1 MGAVRCGPNA
11 TNVPRA
17 GIELPLRHH
26 VSGVS
31 TGSFPQAEV
40 RAQPRP
46 VPSTAGGLTPER
58 PDGHDSDAPDRARA
72 QGSAGAELLP
82 MQQPVD
88 RPAPAPDDPAENPES
103 RALRAPVAIT
113 DDAFAAWWLAS
124 ARRCGARPAVLAP
137 DGAFSHAALVAKASA
152 LAQRLRTLGVDR
164 DATVGVSVPRGA
176 RELIALLATWLAGG
190 AYVPLPPTH
199 PEQRLRLVIEDAA
212 PQVLVATAA
221 SPILAGFAGPVIRVD
236 DLEAAIDGFATTPPW
251 LPDDPGRLAYVLYT
265 SGSTGRPK
273 GVEVERGSVVNFL
286 RSMAHTPG
294 MDGRDRVLAVTT
306 IGFDI
311 AALELL
317 LPLATGAEIVIASAD
332 DSRDP
337 RALLRHLGE
346 RAITL
351 MQATPATWRL
361 LVDAGFQSHAGLTML
376 CGGEA
381 LSRALADRLLE
392 GGGTLWNM
400 YGPTETTV
408 WSTLERV
415 RPGTEAI
422 AIGRPI
428 DATTVAV
435 LDPALRPVAPGERG
449 QLALGGAGVARGY
462 RGMPE
467 LTASRFVTQPDGARL
482 YLTGDLAQ
490 QLPDGRFAWLGRI
503 DQQLKIRG
511 FRVEPGEIET
521 VLRGCDGVAEVAVVG
536 VPEPHGSGD
545 GGLRLC
551 AYVVGGAT
559 PESLRRFAA
568 ATLPPYMQPSVWVE
582 LPQMPLSPSGKID
595 RAALPPP
602 HEHARSVAASA
613 PPEPMPAMDDRTAQ
627 VAAVFAEVLR
637 LPQVRPDRSFFELGG
652 TSLLAAQAA
661 LQLERA
667 LQIEL
672 PVARLFEFPTAAE
685 LARNLGAGED
695 RPIVAWLRRGSSDRP
710 PLFCLF
716 GIQLYQ
722 ALADALP
729 PGCSVVGMHVPHRYV
744 PGRDPRPSLE
754 QMATRYVA
762 LVREQQRR
770 GPYRLLGLCYGGIV
784 AFEAARQL
792 EAIGETVELVC
803 IVDAVL
809 PSAVEVDA
817 VKRLWSYAEAA
828 GRFARERGELTR
840 FVRRRSEQ
848 LAARFPVLGT
858 LRKVAAAPS
867 AEAVAVDLPID
878 GAEVD
883 AEVQRF
889 SRRSA
894 SVHAPVHVVRATREP
909 WPGWM
914 SISADQGWAGRGGA
928 VVVHEV
934 DSDHRGVMRQPYVQV
949 VADALAAVL
958 ER

>member
-1 MGAVRCGPNA
+1 M
-11 TNVPRA
+11 
-17 GIELPLRHH
+17 
-26 VSGVS
+26 
-31 TGSFPQAEV
+31 
-40 RAQPRP
+40 
-46 VPSTAGGLTPER
+46 
-58 PDGHDSDAPDRARA
+58 
-72 QGSAGAELLP
+72 
-82 MQQPVD
+82 
-88 RPAPAPDDPAENPES
+88 APASA
-103 RALRAPVAIT
+103 AVTA
-113 DDAFAAWWLAS
+113 DAFASWWLAS
-124 ARRCGARPAVLAP
+124 ARRCAARTAVRAP
-137 DGAFSHAALVAKASA
+137 DGEFTHAAVVAKASA

-164 DATVGVSVPRGA
+164 DSIVGVSVPRGA
-176 RELIALLATWLAGG
+176 RELIAMLATWLAGG

-199 PEQRLRLVIEDAA
+199 PEQRLRLVIEGAA
-212 PQVLVATAA
+212 PQVLIATAA
-221 SPILAGFAGPVIRVD
+221 SPILPGFGGPVIRVD
-236 DLEAAIDGFATTPPW
+236 DLEAAIDHYPSTPPW
-251 LPDDPGRLAYVLYT
+251 LPDDPGRLAYVMYT

-273 GVEVERGSVVNFL
+273 GVEIERGSVVNFL

-317 LPLATGAEIVIASAD
+317 LPLAVGAEIVIASAD
-332 DSRDP
+332 DARDP
-337 RALLRHLGE
+337 RALMRHLAE
-346 RAITL
+346 HDITL

-361 LVDAGFQSHAGLTML
+361 LVDAGFRSHVGLTML

-381 LSRALADRLLE
+381 LSRALAERLLE
-392 GGGTLWNM
+392 GGGALWNM

-408 WSTLERV
+408 WSSLERV
-415 RPGTEAI
+415 RPGGETI
-422 AIGRPI
+422 AIGGPI
-428 DATTVAV
+428 DATELRV
-435 LDPALRPVAPGERG
+435 LDEANRRAPPGEAG
-449 QLALGGAGVARGY
+449 QLAIGGAGVARGY

-467 LTASRFVTQPDGARL
+467 LTAKRFVTLDDGARL
-482 YLTGDLAQ
+482 YLTGDMVRP
-490 QLPDGRFAWLGRI
+490 LPDGRLQWSGRI
-503 DQQLKIRG
+503 DHQLKIRG
-511 FRVEPGEIET
+511 FRVEPGEIEA
-521 VLRGCDGVAEVAVVG
+521 VLRGCDGVAEIVVVG
-536 VPEPHGSGD
+536 VPEPEGSGD

-551 AYVVGGAT
+551 AYVVGSAA
-559 PESLRRFAA
+559 PAQLQQYAA
-568 ATLPPYMQPSVWVE
+568 ARLPPYMQPSVWVE

-595 RAALPPP
+595 RAALPRP
-602 HEHARSVAASA
+602 HDHVRSAAA
-613 PPEPMPAMDDRTAQ
+613 AAAPEPMPAMDDRTAQ
-627 VAAVFAEVLR
+627 VAAIFAEVLR
-637 LPQVRPDRSFFELGG
+637 LPAVRPDRSFFELGG

-667 LQIEL
+667 LQLEL

-685 LARNLGAGED
+685 LARNLGAAQD

-762 LVREQQRR
+762 LLREQQRR

-848 LAARFPVLGT
+848 LAARFPVLAT
-858 LRKVAAAPS
+858 LRKVAATPAS
-867 AEAVAVDLPID
+867 EAGAVDLPID

-889 SRRSA
+889 SRRDA
-894 SVHAPVHVVRATREP
+894 TVQAPVHVVRATREP
-909 WPGWM
+909 WPRWM
-914 SISADQGWAGRGGA
+914 SIAPDQGWAGRGGS
-928 VVVHEV
+928 VLVHEV

-949 VADALAAVL
+949 IADALAGVL